1 MPPFLQRILLI
12 HVSSPLSLSSPSPD
26 HEHLLRCHRER
37 GEQRDP
43 AVSCYRQ
50 TGANGD
56 VETPVS
62 QG

>member
-12 HVSSPLSLSSPSPD
+12 RVFSPLSLSSPSPD
-26 HEHLLRCHRER
+26 HEHLLRCHCER

-43 AVSCYRQ
+43 AVSRYRQ
-50 TGANGD
+50 TGAHGD